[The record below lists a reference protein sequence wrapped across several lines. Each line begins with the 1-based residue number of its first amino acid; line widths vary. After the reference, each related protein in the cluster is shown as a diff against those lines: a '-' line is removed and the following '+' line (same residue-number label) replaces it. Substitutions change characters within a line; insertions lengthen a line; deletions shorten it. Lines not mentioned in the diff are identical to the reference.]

1 MPRGFYAR
9 KGSKGGKRKRA
20 AATNGE
26 LLDEPKPKRGRPRFG
41 KKEEDKDED
50 VVIDP
55 TWELTD
61 AIEPYH
67 RGLVL
72 RALALVKRE
81 CKSVTGKLETL
92 SLPHGPVD
100 LLESHRLVLQTQIKQ
115 AQEGGPMRFA
125 VKSLRA
131 LNAGLNLCEEG
142 LKRVTNEQKE
152 LGIEHPDDTE
162 QQLTRLAALR
172 RRVGVQREVELEDAE
187 VATAVAGDSDGGDA

>member
-1 MPRGFYAR
+1 MRKFTKFSKTNRG
-9 KGSKGGKRKRA
+9 KKK

-81 CKSVTGKLETL
+81 CKSVKGKLETL

-115 AQEGGPMRFA
+115 AQDGGPMRFA

-142 LKRVTNEQKE
+142 LKRVKSEQAE

-162 QQLTRLAALR
+162 EQISRLAHLR
-172 RRVGVQREVELEDAE
+172 RKVGIQREVELEDAE
-187 VATAVAGDSDGGDA
+187 VAAAQDR